1 MNKHRLKTIAGFLS
15 IVISAG
21 ILQGCS
27 NNKIVVLNKDTRVE
41 QLEAKVYNITVEEK
55 RVNLNFSDVSS
66 YEGDEFLPSF
76 WYDNRVLGVIYS
88 LGFEYRN
95 FREYPFKSIAKENFY
110 SLGEDGIFKKTDKTI
125 RDLNHRNI
133 KDIIWI
139 NSNEDIG
146 MIYYYDFTKNEDYVP
161 LIKGAELFDGLPIK
175 ADRSKEIVKGKDS
188 YAYSIVSNKD
198 CELVSG
204 NEEYLAAWGIDDTTN
219 KSVIRLLDIGS
230 NKLYKSNFLDGIDV
244 IKVLYIK
251 ELEKFVAID
260 KSGQCYKLNIK
271 NDRIEVKSFSKI
283 DLGDSDT
290 IDYKWQITLINDSQI
305 AISNGVKKSKN
316 ILIRYDFKNNETN
329 FLFNTSGDEWI
340 RVVRYYPE
348 ENIIV
353 LCKEK
358 DIEDMKLKN
367 PNSQFVYKEIKSS
380 VESIY
385 LAQIVN
391 NKLEIFYESKLNL
404 KPDEISNFILCS
416 INEKGDK
423 IFLYQPITTVKDD
436 TYIKEDVLY
445 TFYNLIKK

>member
-1 MNKHRLKTIAGFLS
+1 MNKYRLKAITGLLT

-27 NNKIVVLNKDTRVE
+27 KNKTVVLNKDTRVE
-41 QLEAKVYNITVEEK
+41 QLEAKISNITVEEK
-55 RVNLNFSDVSS
+55 RVDLNFKAVSN

-76 WYDNRVLGVIYS
+76 WYGDRVLGTIYS
-88 LGFEYRN
+88 HGFEYRN

-110 SLGEDGIFKKTDKTI
+110 SLGEDGVFKKTEKNI

-133 KDIIWI
+133 KDIMWI

-188 YAYSIVSNKD
+188 YAYSVVSNKD
-198 CELVSG
+198 CELVAG

-230 NKLYKSNFLDGIDV
+230 NKLYKSDTLDGIDV
-244 IKVLYIK
+244 RKVLYIK
-251 ELEKFVAID
+251 ELEKFIAID
-260 KSGQCYKLNIK
+260 KNGQCYKLTIK
-271 NDRIEVKSFSKI
+271 GDRIEVENFSKI
-283 DLGDSDT
+283 DLGDLQT
-290 IDYKWQITLINDSQI
+290 INYKRQITLINGSQI
-305 AISNGVKKSKN
+305 AISNIVKKLRN
-316 ILIRYDFKNNETN
+316 ILIRYDFKNNEVN

-340 RVVRYYPE
+340 SVVEYYPE
-348 ENIIV
+348 QNIIV

-367 PNSQFVYKEIKSS
+367 PNRQFGYKVIKSS
-380 VESIY
+380 IESIY
-385 LAQIVN
+385 LAQIVD
-391 NKLEIFYESKLNL
+391 NKLEIFYESKLNM
-404 KPDEISNFILCS
+404 KSEEISEFIRCS

-436 TYIKEDVLY
+436 TYIKENVVY
-445 TFYNLIKK
+445 TFYNIVKK